1 MAVTV
6 PMLVA
11 AFSAGVVARLWQEET
26 SSQPAPG
33 AVIVADSSASAPV
46 QAPRASATRLVLT
59 PASLHSDDEPEVAS
73 NRSLAPEPASRPSA
87 KAEGH
92 GTIEGHGAAETPAAP
107 EAVAPAGSG
116 TVVPS
121 LGSMVLP
128 SDPPADLKARPAQ
141 NTPPR
146 RYVRKVIRK
155 SAGYQTTE
163 VPIFGPLFG
172 WKF

>member
-11 AFSAGVVARLWQEET
+11 AFCAGVVARLWLEET
-26 SSQPAPG
+26 PSDPAPG
-33 AVIVADSSASAPV
+33 TVVTAEGGDQAPA

-59 PASLHSDDEPEVAS
+59 PASLHSDDEQDVAS
-73 NRSLAPEPASRPSA
+73 NRPLAPEPASRLSTPLAPPHESA
-87 KAEGH
+87 AR
-92 GTIEGHGAAETPAAP
+92 P
-107 EAVAPAGSG
+107 EAVAPAGPG
-116 TVVPS
+116 AVVPS
-121 LGSMVLP
+121 PGSIALP
-128 SDPPADLKARPAQ
+128 SDPAADLKARPAQ
-141 NTPPR
+141 SSPPR

>member
-11 AFSAGVVARLWQEET
+11 AFSAGVVARLWLDET
-26 SSQPAPG
+26 TPDAAPG
-33 AVIVADSSASAPV
+33 AVLTTEGSERPSAPV
-46 QAPRASATRLVLT
+46 ARASTTRLALT
-59 PASLHSDDEPEVAS
+59 PASLHSDDEQEVAS
-73 NRSLAPEPASRPSA
+73 NRPLAPEPVSRPST
-87 KAEGH
+87 K
-92 GTIEGHGAAETPAAP
+92 PAGQQPLPDAPVVP
-107 EAVAPAGSG
+107 EAVAPSATG

-121 LGSMVLP
+121 LGSIALP
-128 SDPPADLKARPAQ
+128 SDAPADLKARPPQ
-141 NTPPR
+141 NPPPR